1 MKDMMTSE
9 AYRDCGG
16 RRILRIIYFFVKFLT
31 KCTKKV
37 GGMDRRSP
45 SAGLI
50 EDMTSGDRYGGTDQD
65 KPVGLNNILG
75 DCRTHTAPKRL
86 LLFLCTDPFS
96 LIYINYIQLIHINYK
111 NFDTGSWKCNFP
123 FFLIENYD
131 RPTD

>member
-1 MKDMMTSE
+1 M
-9 AYRDCGG
+9 
-16 RRILRIIYFFVKFLT
+16 KFLT

-86 LLFLCTDPFS
+86 LFLLCTDPYS
-96 LIYINYIQLIHINYK
+96 LNNHNTYQLQELRYRVM
-111 NFDTGSWKCNFP
+111 
-123 FFLIENYD
+123 EV
-131 RPTD
+131 